1 MALYKRQQNISW
13 CNNDTKGKIMS
24 SEKQQILTSFFLSLE
39 KMESEDM
46 MAMVEKHLKDDDV
59 ELFVH
64 HIENFYGITDDEELG
79 MLAQLMVTGYLAAKH
94 EDSLKTAKH

>member
-1 MALYKRQQNISW
+1 
-13 CNNDTKGKIMS
+13 MS

-46 MAMVEKHLKDDDV
+46 MALVEKHLKDDDV
-59 ELFVH
+59 EIFVQ
-64 HIENFYGITDDEELG
+64 HIESFYGINDDEELG

-94 EDSLKTAKH
+94 EESLKSSHIN

>member
-1 MALYKRQQNISW
+1 
-13 CNNDTKGKIMS
+13 MS
-24 SEKQQILTSFFLSLE
+24 SEKQQILTSFFESLE

-46 MAMVEKHLKDDDV
+46 MEMVNKHLADDEV
-59 ELFVH
+59 EIFVS

-94 EDSLKTAKH
+94 EFSLKTSRH

>member
-1 MALYKRQQNISW
+1 
-13 CNNDTKGKIMS
+13 MS
-24 SEKQQILTSFFLSLE
+24 SEKQQILTSFFTSLE

-59 ELFVH
+59 ELFVN
-64 HIENFYGITDDEELG
+64 HIETFYGISDDEELG

-94 EDSLKTAKH
+94 EESLKTSKH